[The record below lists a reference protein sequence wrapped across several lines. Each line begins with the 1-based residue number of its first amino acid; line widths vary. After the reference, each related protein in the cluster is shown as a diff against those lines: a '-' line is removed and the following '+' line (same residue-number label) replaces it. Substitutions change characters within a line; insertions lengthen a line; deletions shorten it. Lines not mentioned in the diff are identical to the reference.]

1 MGMAVCFAAVTP
13 DTLAHLLDAP
23 DEVEGY
29 LDPDDDG
36 DEPPHRADAD
46 KAWHGIHYLLT
57 GTAWEGHQPFSW
69 AILGAADIAPD
80 LGMGPARYLTP
91 DQVVRLAAALDS
103 LTQEE
108 LTARFDPQDMQD
120 KGIYPEVIWVRD
132 GEQALDYLLEN
143 FAVMT
148 DFYRDAAARGDGVL
162 QWVRAG

>member
-13 DTLAHLLDAP
+13 DTLAQLLDAP
-23 DEVEGY
+23 DGVEGY
-29 LDPDDDG
+29 LHPDDDG
-36 DEPPHRADAD
+36 DEPPHTADAD

-57 GTAWEGHQPFSW
+57 GTAWEGRAPFSW
-69 AILGAADIAPD
+69 AILGAADIGPD

-108 LTARFDPQDMQD
+108 LTARFNPQDMQD

-132 GEQALDYLLEN
+132 GEDALAYLLEN
-143 FAVMT
+143 FAVMA
-148 DFYRDAAARGDGVL
+148 DFYRDTAARGDGVL
-162 QWVRAG
+162 QWVC